1 VGGGEAEFEAD
12 PAMEWRPRG
21 IRGLRSGI
29 CAAGSKGCRGR
40 RCLLKAA
47 ADRRGD
53 RLAVLAL
60 TIDRKLTYHHKPQ
73 IYGSQG
79 RIGQDGHF
87 VLADL
92 VDPDHID
99 DRRAKVGLGPIADDD
114 ALMEGDSRKPG
125 SSNGR
130 GTPRGR
136 PDRIKRSHNPSM
148 PPERPAVVPYPLRD
162 RTLLVATMVVILLTW
177 IAVAFASWRGREDAI
192 DDWRFFLAN
201 LSEMAAQHAD
211 QTLAAADGV
220 LERVVDD
227 VNKTKPLDSA
237 DLAAKAGTREMYEL
251 LRRRESDLPQI
262 GVVALL
268 TTTGQLINFSR
279 AFPTPPLNLADRDY
293 LKAHLASD
301 ALTVYLSA
309 PVRSRGNGRWTFYLA
324 RKLRGSDG
332 HLVGIALVGID
343 CEYFQRFYE
352 SIDSARE
359 GVTVLLLRRDGL
371 LLARQPPIEEFVGKS
386 FAAGPVFKVL
396 NGSGGNVPRTAF
408 IEGPRVVDKSDSR
421 RRLVAPTLS
430 HAYPTVVGILVTED
444 LILAHWRRTTMALIA
459 MALAFDAVVAAL
471 AFWIARLL
479 RRRREILQQLKNA
492 LVAADSASRAKTSF
506 LANMSHEIRTPMN
519 GILGMTELLLQTPLD
534 ARQRELAAAAYA
546 SGQTMLHVL
555 NDVLDVSKI
564 EAGKVVLEQVDFD
577 LPTLLADALALF
589 RATAASTAI
598 TLAGEFDAALPVQVN
613 GDPTRLRQILTN
625 LLNNAIKFTERGGQ
639 VLLRAQYGGGNAAMH
654 RVSFEVHDS
663 GIGISEA
670 AQHRLFEPFTQADE
684 STTRRFGGTG
694 LGLAITKELVAL
706 MGGRLSVTSQP
717 GTGSTFRVE
726 LALAASRAPPAAP
739 ASSAGSAT
747 GARRLA
753 GLHLLVAEDNPVN
766 LQVAVAMLEGMGARV
781 DVALDGTQ
789 AVAQCRNAHFDAL
802 LLDCQMPGMDGYE
815 AARRIRAEGASS
827 MPIIAVTANA
837 MAADRDLCLAAGM
850 NDHLAKPLGREAL
863 AAMVLKWVA
872 PR

>member
-1 VGGGEAEFEAD
+1 
-12 PAMEWRPRG
+12 M
-21 IRGLRSGI
+21 
-29 CAAGSKGCRGR
+29 
-40 RCLLKAA
+40 
-47 ADRRGD
+47 
-53 RLAVLAL
+53 
-60 TIDRKLTYHHKPQ
+60 
-73 IYGSQG
+73 
-79 RIGQDGHF
+79 
-87 VLADL
+87 
-92 VDPDHID
+92 
-99 DRRAKVGLGPIADDD
+99 
-114 ALMEGDSRKPG
+114 
-125 SSNGR
+125 
-130 GTPRGR
+130 
-136 PDRIKRSHNPSM
+136 
-148 PPERPAVVPYPLRD
+148 PERPAVVLPPLRD

-177 IAVAFASWRGREDAI
+177 AAVAFASWRGREDAI

-211 QTLAAADGV
+211 QTLAAADAV

-227 VNKTKPLDSA
+227 VNKTAPVDTA
-237 DLAAKAGTREMYEL
+237 DLVAKGGTREMYEL
-251 LRRRESDLPQI
+251 LRRRQSDLPQI
-262 GVVALL
+262 GVVSLL
-268 TTTGQLINFSR
+268 STTGQLINFSR
-279 AFPTPPLNLADRDY
+279 SFPTPPVNLADRDY
-293 LKAHLASD
+293 LRAHMESD
-301 ALTVYLSA
+301 ALPVFLSA
-309 PVRSRGNGRWTFYLA
+309 PVKNRGNGRWTFYLA
-324 RKLRGSDG
+324 RKLRAADG
-332 HLVGIALVGID
+332 HLVGIALVGIE
-343 CEYFQRFYE
+343 CEYFQRFYQ

-396 NGSGGNVPRTAF
+396 NGSGAVIPRTAF
-408 IEGPRVVDKSDSR
+408 IEGPRVVDKSDTR

-430 HAYPTVVGILVTED
+430 RAYPTVVGILVTED

-459 MALAFDAVVAAL
+459 MTVAFDAVMAAL
-471 AFWIARLL
+471 AIWIARLL

-534 ARQRELAAAAYA
+534 ARQRELASAAYA

-577 LPTLLADALALF
+577 LPALLADELALY
-589 RATAASTAI
+589 RATAAATGI
-598 TLAGEFDAALPVQVN
+598 TLEGEFDAALPAQVS

-625 LLNNAIKFTERGGQ
+625 LLNNAIKFTERGGR
-639 VLLRAQYGGGNAAMH
+639 VLLRARYGGAGAALH
-654 RVSFEVHDS
+654 GFTFEVQDS

-706 MGGRLSVTSQP
+706 MGGQLSVTSKP
-717 GTGSTFRVE
+717 GAGSTFRVE
-726 LALAASRAPPAAP
+726 LQLGLALAPPGAPQARAD
-739 ASSAGSAT
+739 AGT
-747 GARRLA
+747 GDRRLA
-753 GLHLLVAEDNPVN
+753 GMHLLVAEDNPVN

-781 DVALDGTQ
+781 DVAHDGTQ
-789 AVAQCRNAHFDAL
+789 AVAQCRNGSFDAL

-815 AARRIRAEGASS
+815 AARRIRAEGARR

-850 NDHLAKPLGREAL
+850 NDHLAKPLAREAL
-863 AAMVLKWVA
+863 AAMVLKWV
-872 PR
+872 PRR